1 MAWVKVTRTPFPKQS
16 KTVKALHL
24 EWQYLISNFTATPAI
39 ALNQQIKLETMFHSM
54 FHPVEEEMGSYTSFL
69 SCLRCRGHLANA
81 LQCCPAH
88 RHVCHCTHPESGL
101 LYVLRGMSLK
111 REELC
116 PTIQCTRCNIY
127 CKMYKAHRLPYVYH
141 HVCSSL
147 HTCKLTDCSIRNYVV
162 LNLCGFDP

>member
-1 MAWVKVTRTPFPKQS
+1 MV
-16 KTVKALHL
+16 
-24 EWQYLISNFTATPAI
+24 
-39 ALNQQIKLETMFHSM
+39 
-54 FHPVEEEMGSYTSFL
+54 SYTSFL

-88 RHVCHCTHPESGL
+88 RHMCHCTHPESGL

-116 PTIQCTRCNIY
+116 PTIQCTRCNTS
-127 CKMYKAHRLPYVYH
+127 CKLYKAHRLPCVYH

-162 LNLCGFDP
+162 LKNLQIPQYHNCAQKDLKCEGQPTIRSNTKGKEGGCQKKPILFSEGMQHGLYRDMANQPGC